1 MATVSAPYGL
11 RAINHIGGTPYAG
24 STRLL
29 PITLAALDGN
39 PAVVNATPIFYGS
52 VVNLNASG
60 TVIVQPN
67 TGDPGGGGGTG
78 AVFTAGVIGVFVG
91 CTYSDPTTGN
101 QTFSQYWPGNAATDA
116 QAYVVDDP
124 DVCFQIQAAG
134 PITNLQLG
142 ENFHFNAVQS
152 GNTATGNST
161 TAATVVGNFATTAT
175 FPFRLIDFVDG
186 PTSTIGDAFT
196 DLICKFN
203 AGIHSYD
210 AGLGV

>member
-1 MATVSAPYGL
+1 MATVAAPYGL

-29 PITLAALDGN
+29 PITLTAQNGN

-67 TGDPGGGGGTG
+67 TGDPAGGGGTG

-91 CTYSDPTTGN
+91 CTFTDPISGN
-101 QTFSQYWPGNAATDA
+101 LTFAQSWTGNAATDA
-116 QAYVVDDP
+116 KAYVIDDP
-124 DVCFQIQAAG
+124 DVVYQIQAAG
-134 PITNLQLG
+134 PITNLELG
-142 ENFHFNAVQS
+142 ENFHFNAVQT
-152 GNTATGNST
+152 GNAGTGNST
-161 TAATVVGNFATTAT
+161 TAATTVANFATTAT

-186 PTSTIGDAFT
+186 PTSTVGDAFT
-196 DLICKFN
+196 DLLCKFN

>member
-1 MATVSAPYGL
+1 MAAVSAPYGL
-11 RAINHIGGTPYAG
+11 RAVNHIGGTPYAG

-29 PITLAALDGN
+29 PITLTAQNGN

-60 TVIVQPN
+60 TVIIQPN
-67 TGDPGGGGGTG
+67 TGDPAGGGGTG

-91 CTYSDPTTGN
+91 CTFTDPISGN
-101 QTFSQYWPGNAATDA
+101 LTFAQSWTGNAATDA
-116 QAYVVDDP
+116 KAYVIDDP
-124 DVCFQIQAAG
+124 DVVYQIQAAG
-134 PITNLQLG
+134 PITNLELG
-142 ENFHFNAVQS
+142 ENFHFNAVQT
-152 GNTATGNST
+152 GNAGTGNST
-161 TAATVVGNFATTAT
+161 TAATTVANFATTAT

-186 PTSTIGDAFT
+186 PTSTVGDAFT
-196 DLICKFN
+196 DLLCKFN

>member
-39 PAVVNATPIFYGS
+39 PAVTNATDIYYGS
-52 VVNLNASG
+52 VVNLNTSG

-67 TGDPGGGGGTG
+67 TGAGGGGT
-78 AVFTAGVIGVFVG
+78 AAAWTAGVIGVFVG

-116 QAYVVDDP
+116 QAYVIDDP

-134 PITNLQLG
+134 PITNLELG
-142 ENFHFNAVQS
+142 ENFYLNAVQS

-161 TAATVVGNFATTAT
+161 TAA
-175 FPFRLIDFVDG
+175 FPLRLIDFVDG